1 MSNAEMLRGIEDFI
15 KLIIAMN
22 GILILAF
29 FIQLIANI
37 ILIFQLPKIKK
48 YTKRIFEKLYDFN
61 ENKYTDEQEENIEET
76 TIDEKENEKFNEK
89 IESLENEY
97 STSALILSGITIGII
112 IVALVVF
119 IAVNS

>member
-1 MSNAEMLRGIEDFI
+1 MSNAEMLRGIEDLV

-61 ENKYTDEQEENIEET
+61 EDEQEENTIAEEKTKEIE
-76 TIDEKENEKFNEK
+76 NFNKK

-97 STSALILSGITIGII
+97 SASVLTLSGITIGII
-112 IVALVVF
+112 IVALIAF